1 MSELRMLSLAA
12 AIAALVAYYSIQ
24 FYRFAV
30 EPARAHT
37 RSAHD
42 DAGES
47 PLPNFVGLSDR
58 ISVQA
63 KLGFAPGVRLGPF

>member
-12 AIAALVAYYSIQ
+12 AIAALVSYY

-37 RSAHD
+37 TERA
-42 DAGES
+42 
-47 PLPNFVGLSDR
+47 R
-58 ISVQA
+58 
-63 KLGFAPGVRLGPF
+63 